1 MAQATTSNLV
11 DLATAIRGV
20 GGKPSNAA
28 HNIAQQVVAQSTAN
42 GATTKFWATKEEKA
56 KIALGLA
63 MGSHMYFYG
72 PAGVG
77 KTTTAMVLMENSG
90 MPYYRFQGYEGL
102 TADDWYGSATLDSE
116 GKISINY
123 SNMVKAV
130 EEGCPVIVEEMNLVL
145 PSQTGP
151 LFSFLDHTPWVD
163 VTIAGKTKRVVKKK
177 GFRLIVTA
185 NDNGSGDQL
194 HLYGGGQLM
203 NKALASRFGLFL
215 KFEYLPKDMELEM
228 VAEMSG
234 LREQALLDGMIQVAN
249 ETRRVASSDP
259 SKAELAISPRNMIDW
274 ARAYKINDEAQ
285 AGLDHTQL
293 AEITLI
299 HRLPDTLQGTLKTLV
314 ENKLRGSKLTGLKKA
329 VS

>member
-1 MAQATTSNLV
+1 MAQTTTANLV
-11 DLATAIRGV
+11 DLASAIRGV

-28 HNIAQQVVAQSTAN
+28 HNIAQQVVAQSTASGSAN
-42 GATTKFWATKEEKA
+42 KFWATKEEKA
-56 KIALGLA
+56 QIALGIS

-77 KTTTAMVLMENSG
+77 KSTTVRALLENSG
-90 MPYYRFQGYEGL
+90 MPYYRFQGYEGF

-116 GKISINY
+116 GKIAVNY
-123 SNMVKAV
+123 SFMVKAV
-130 EEGCPVIVEEMNLVL
+130 EEGCPVIVEELNLIL
-145 PSQTGP
+145 PSQMGP

-177 GFRLIVTA
+177 GFRLIATA

-194 HLYGGGQLM
+194 HIYGGGQLL
-203 NKALASRFGLFL
+203 NKAVVSRFGLFL
-215 KFEYLPKDMELEM
+215 KIGYLPKDMELEM
-228 VAEMSG
+228 VAELSG
-234 LREQALLDGMIQVAN
+234 LREQSLLDGMIQVAN
-249 ETRRVASSDP
+249 ETRRVATSDP

-293 AEITLI
+293 AEIVLI
-299 HRLPDTLQGTLKTLV
+299 NRLPETLQSTLKTLV

-329 VS
+329 VT

>member
-42 GATTKFWATKEEKA
+42 GAATKFWATKEEKA

-102 TADDWYGSATLDSE
+102 TADDWYGSATLDSD

-130 EEGCPVIVEEMNLVL
+130 EEGSPVIVEEMNLVP

-194 HLYGGGQLM
+194 HLYGGGQLL
-203 NKALASRFGLFL
+203 NKALASRFGLFM
-215 KFEYLPKDMELEM
+215 KFGYLPQNMELEM
-228 VAEMSG
+228 VAEFSG
-234 LREQALLDGMIQVAN
+234 LHESTLLGGMLQVAN

-293 AEITLI
+293 AEIILI
-299 HRLPDTLQGTLKTLV
+299 NRLPDTLQGTMKTLV

>member
-1 MAQATTSNLV
+1 MAQATTTNLV
-11 DLATAIRGV
+11 DLASAIRGV

-28 HNIAQQVVAQSTAN
+28 HNIAQQVVAQSTAS
-42 GATTKFWATKEEKA
+42 GAATKFWATKEEKA

-63 MGSHMYFYG
+63 MGSHMYFFG

-177 GFRLIVTA
+177 GFRMIATA

-215 KFEYLPKDMELEM
+215 KFGYLPKDMELEM
-228 VAEMSG
+228 VAELSG
-234 LREQALLDGMIQVAN
+234 LREAPLLDGMLQVAY
-249 ETRRVASSDP
+249 ETRRVAASDP
-259 SKAELAISPRNMIDW
+259 SKAELAVSPRNMIDW
-274 ARAYKINDEAQ
+274 ARAYKINDEAK

-299 HRLPDTLQGTLKTLV
+299 HRLPETLQGTLKTLV

-329 VS
+329 VN